1 MGFFSELSLKEKEQ
15 GELSSLIG
23 KYGLAMGLLFVNS
36 RILIYLFYV
45 LMVWLLGGK
54 PAFDP
59 LLPLPDDYYFITLMI
74 NELAAYL
81 FPLIFTAVI
90 FKNEALSAP
99 KQDYRRFKGDFILIF
114 ISGVA
119 LSSIGTMIT
128 EFITKALNS
137 MFGTPLP
144 SAAFSNSM
152 PHNLFQFLTLC
163 LCTVIIAPLCE
174 EVIFRGFLLKPL
186 RKYGD
191 LTAILISAAIFA
203 LFHGN
208 VDQLAYALISGIFLG
223 IITVRSNSILPSII
237 LHSAN
242 NLIVS
247 VISYMPEGIFGQE
260 HTEAVTTLQQVMG
273 IIMTAVI
280 PLGIIA
286 AVILAVKK
294 VFRFENPSGI
304 PKKEKLKL
312 FFRNIP
318 FIIGLVTM
326 ALIFIK

>member
-1 MGFFSELSLKEKEQ
+1 MGFFSELSLKEKER

-23 KYGLAMGLLFVNS
+23 KYGLAMGLFFVNS

-45 LMVWLLGGK
+45 LMVSFIGGT
-54 PAFDP
+54 PAYDP
-59 LLPLPDDYYFITLMI
+59 LSPLPDDYYFISMMI

-99 KQDYRRFKGDFILIF
+99 KQNYRRVKGDVILIF

-119 LSSIGTMIT
+119 LSALGTMAT
-128 EFITKALNS
+128 DFITRALNS
-137 MFGTPLP
+137 LVGTPLP
-144 SAAFSNSM
+144 SAAFSSTM
-152 PHNLFQFLTLC
+152 PHNLFQFLTLS

-174 EVIFRGFLLKPL
+174 EIIFRGFLLMPM

-191 LTAILISAAIFA
+191 LTAILVSAAIFA

-208 VDQLAYALISGIFLG
+208 VDQLAYAFISGIFLG
-223 IITVRSNSILPSII
+223 IITVRSNSILPSVI

-247 VISYMPEGIFGQE
+247 VISYMPKSMFGEGN
-260 HTEAVTTLQQVMG
+260 TEAVAAFVSVIN

-280 PLGIIA
+280 PLGVIA
-286 AVILAVKK
+286 AVILASKK
-294 VFRFENPSGI
+294 IFTLENPSGI

-312 FFRNIP
+312 FFTNIP
-318 FIIGLVTM
+318 FLIGLVTM
-326 ALIFIK
+326 VLIFIK

>member
-1 MGFFSELSLKEKEQ
+1 MGFFSELSLKEKER

-23 KYGLAMGLLFVNS
+23 KYGLAMGLFFVNS
-36 RILIYLFYV
+36 RIIVYFFYV
-45 LMVWLLGGK
+45 LMTVLMGGM
-54 PAFDP
+54 PALDP
-59 LLPLPDDYYFITLMI
+59 SEPLPDKYYFISMMI

-90 FKNEALSAP
+90 FKREALSAP
-99 KQDYRRFKGDFILIF
+99 KQSYRRFKGDIILIF

-119 LSSIGTMIT
+119 LSSLGTMAT
-128 EFITKALNS
+128 DFITRALNS
-137 MFGTPLP
+137 LFGTPLP
-144 SAAFSNSM
+144 YAAFSSSM
-152 PHNLFQFLTLC
+152 PQNLFQFLILS

-174 EVIFRGFLLKPL
+174 EVIFRGFLLKPM

-191 LTAILISAAIFA
+191 LTAILVSAVIFA

-223 IITVRSNSILPSII
+223 IIVVRSNSILPSII

-247 VISYMPEGIFGQE
+247 VISYMPKDIFGQE
-260 HTEAVTTLQQVMG
+260 QTETVTAALWVMNT
-273 IIMTAVI
+273 ILTAVI

-286 AVILAVKK
+286 AVILAVLK

-304 PKKEKLKL
+304 QKKEKLRL
-312 FFRNIP
+312 FFTNIP
-318 FIIGLVTM
+318 FIIGCVTM
-326 ALIFIK
+326 ILMFIK